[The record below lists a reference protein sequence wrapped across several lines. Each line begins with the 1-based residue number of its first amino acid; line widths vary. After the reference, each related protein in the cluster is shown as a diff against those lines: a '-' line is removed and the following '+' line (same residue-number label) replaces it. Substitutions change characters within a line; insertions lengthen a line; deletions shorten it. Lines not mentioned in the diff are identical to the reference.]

1 MNEILCFR
9 VGPYRQIKKLVS
21 SVAVLSVIFSS
32 ISLAGVRDQAKRMHD
47 RLAASPPTA
56 SVLDAMA
63 AKISNNDA
71 LGAAVQAM
79 DNPGFYNVF
88 LKNFITPWSNEAA
101 TVFAPLNDYIATTIG
116 IIRDDRSFKDM
127 LTADLIYVGTS
138 TNLTPYSHSNNLHY
152 QELEAS
158 KVNLGSEENLVAT
171 TQSGLL
177 EAQFNV
183 NQTAGVLTTRAAGE
197 AFLQAGTNRRMWES
211 IAKVYLCKEM
221 GDLSDVSRSPDRIRQ
236 DVSRSPGGDSTI
248 FLNSCVGC
256 HAGMDPLIQAFA
268 YYECDQSAQRVI
280 YTDGIVQAKYLI
292 NSTTFP
298 LGYVTKNDRWDNYW
312 RSGKNAHLGWRGPNS
327 GGSGAK
333 SLGEEVASSRAFS
346 TCQVKK
352 AFKAICFRDPAN
364 SIERGEIE
372 RIADV
377 FENTNYSMKRV
388 FAEVAVY
395 CKGD

>member
-1 MNEILCFR
+1 
-9 VGPYRQIKKLVS
+9 
-21 SVAVLSVIFSS
+21 
-32 ISLAGVRDQAKRMHD
+32 
-47 RLAASPPTA
+47 
-56 SVLDAMA
+56 
-63 AKISNNDA
+63 
-71 LGAAVQAM
+71 
-79 DNPGFYNVF
+79 
-88 LKNFITPWSNEAA
+88 
-101 TVFAPLNDYIATTIG
+101 
-116 IIRDDRSFKDM
+116 
-127 LTADLIYVGTS
+127 
-138 TNLTPYSHSNNLHY
+138 
-152 QELEAS
+152 
-158 KVNLGSEENLVAT
+158 
-171 TQSGLL
+171 
-177 EAQFNV
+177 
-183 NQTAGVLTTRAAGE
+183 
-197 AFLQAGTNRRMWES
+197 
-211 IAKVYLCKEM
+211 
-221 GDLSDVSRSPDRIRQ
+221 
-236 DVSRSPGGDSTI
+236 
-248 FLNSCVGC
+248 
-256 HAGMDPLIQAFA
+256 
-268 YYECDQSAQRVI
+268 
-280 YTDGIVQAKYLI
+280 VQAKYLI